1 MVPKKDGS
9 TWFYVDFRK
18 VNAISKFGAYPMP
31 RVDEL
36 LDRLGGAL
44 LVSTFDLT
52 KGYWQIPL
60 TQSSQQNDE
69 HTTMELL
76 STGNA
81 AYPTEYYDDNF
92 NEGYVYLCDIDGLIQ
107 FGEKFVPC
115 FYYLVFLL
123 SLLGNGLVLYII
135 FKFEKLTTVTNIF
148 ILNLVISDLVFAS
161 SLPFWASYHSSEWI
175 FGSTMCKL
183 MGSVYFIGFYSSI
196 MFLTLMTFDRYLAV
210 VHAVIAAKRR
220 RIVYAL
226 ISSAV
231 VWGISFGA
239 TIKELVLYDIREDNG
254 RGTVCEETGYPADF
268 MEKLKLVGYFQQVM
282 LFFLLP
288 LIVVLYCYSRIVITV
303 IKTKMKEKCRA
314 IKLIFLIVVTFF
326 LCWTPY
332 NVVIFLKVLQIM
344 RSSTSVDCNND
355 LDYALYVTRNIAYLY
370 FCVNPVFYTF
380 VGKKFQGHFTK
391 LFSKWNPF
399 RIRSQ
404 SSHSGRTSDHRN
416 PQTLI

>member
-1 MVPKKDGS
+1 
-9 TWFYVDFRK
+9 
-18 VNAISKFGAYPMP
+18 
-31 RVDEL
+31 
-36 LDRLGGAL
+36 
-44 LVSTFDLT
+44 
-52 KGYWQIPL
+52 
-60 TQSSQQNDE
+60 QNDE
-69 HTTMELL
+69 TTMELL

-81 AYPTEYYDDNF
+81 AYPTDYYDYNF
-92 NEGYVYLCDIDGLIQ
+92 SEGYVYLCDNDDFIK
-107 FGEKFVPC
+107 FGAKFVPF

-135 FKFEKLTTVTNIF
+135 FKFEKLTTVNNIF

-161 SLPFWASYHSSEWI
+161 CLPFWAFYHSSEWI

-183 MGSVYFIGFYSSI
+183 MGSIYFIGFYSSI
-196 MFLTLMTFDRYLAV
+196 LFLTLMTFDRYLAV

-220 RIVYAL
+220 RIMYAF

-239 TIKELVLYDIREDNG
+239 TIKEFVLYDIRVDN
-254 RGTVCEETGYPADF
+254 RKGTVCEETGYPADF
-268 MEKLKLVGYFQQVM
+268 MEKLKLVGYFQQVV

-288 LIVVLYCYSRIVITV
+288 LIVVLYCYTRIVITV

-314 IKLIFLIVVTFF
+314 VKLIFLIVLAFF

-332 NVVIFLKVLQIM
+332 NVVIFLKALQIM
-344 RSSTSVDCNND
+344 RSSTSVDCNNDLD

-380 VGKKFQGHFTK
+380 VGKKFQGHVTK
-391 LFSKWNPF
+391 LFSKWNRF
-399 RIRSQ
+399 RDQSQ
-404 SSHSGRTSDHRN
+404 SSHSGRTTDHRS
-416 PQTLI
+416 PQTIYE